1 MHYVIVGLGNP
12 GKAYADTRHNIGF
25 SVVQA
30 LANKHQWRFVR
41 SKPLQGSVA
50 RGLLG
55 EKKVLLLMPETYM
68 NSSGQAVQAVLSYY
82 ELPLT
87 QMCVVCDDIY
97 LPFGSLRMRP
107 MGGSG
112 GHNGLKSI
120 DAHVGKN
127 EYPRL
132 RIGVGDRKEGD
143 LADHVLSHFLA
154 EEQKELPKIIE
165 KACDSLVLWIEQG
178 ITEAMQQGNIGLK
191 KKELEKKLGE

>member
-12 GKAYADTRHNIGF
+12 GKAYAQTRHNVG
-25 SVVQA
+25 SCVVQA
-30 LANKHQWRFVR
+30 LADKHQWRFVR

-50 RGLLG
+50 RGVLG
-55 EKKVLLLMPETYM
+55 DKKIVLLMPETYM
-68 NSSGQAVQAVLSYY
+68 NSSGQAVQAVLSYH

-87 QMCVVCDDIY
+87 QMCVVCDDIN
-97 LPFGSLRMRP
+97 LPFGSLRMRAF
-107 MGGSG
+107 GGSG

-120 DAHVGKN
+120 DAHVGTN

-143 LADHVLSHFLA
+143 LADHVLSQFLP
-154 EEQKELPKIIE
+154 EEQKQLPEILE
-165 KACDSLVLWIEQG
+165 KACSSLLLWIEQG
-178 ITEAMQQGNIGLK
+178 IFEAMQQGNIGLK